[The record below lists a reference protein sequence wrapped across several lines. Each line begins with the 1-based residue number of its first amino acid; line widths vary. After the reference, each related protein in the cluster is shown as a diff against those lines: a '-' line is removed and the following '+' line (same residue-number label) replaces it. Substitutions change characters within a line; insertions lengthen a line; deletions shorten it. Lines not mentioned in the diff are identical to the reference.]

1 MVTEFFSEGG
11 KEVAITLT
19 PGENGILQVFV
30 DGDKIFDKK
39 EDGGHPNLDRVKQM
53 KAIIKERLTAD
64 VAAAD

>member
-1 MVTEFFSEGG
+1 MANEFFSEGG

-53 KAIIKERLTAD
+53 RAFIKERLTAD
-64 VAAAD
+64 VAAD